1 MIKSFKQAF
10 QSTGPD
16 IPKFTTP
23 ESEPAKDY
31 EERRYEAAKWAS
43 AVIEGEVEKEAV
55 KKGFKK
61 LYSYIQ
67 GKNDKGVKIEMISP
81 VINLVTHGS
90 SNYTVSFFLPSSY
103 QSNPPAPT
111 QSGIFIE
118 EKRAMTI
125 FVRSFGGFTS
135 TQRNAESARLLA
147 ESLKRDG
154 RPFHEEFYYT
164 AGYDSPFKLINRRN
178 EVWLLKRD

>member
-16 IPKFTTP
+16 IPKFSTP

-31 EERRYEAAKWAS
+31 EERRYEATKWAS
-43 AVIEGEVEKEAV
+43 TVIEGEVEKEAV

-90 SNYTVSFFLPSSY
+90 SNYTVSFFLPASY

-118 EKRAMTI
+118 EKRAMTV

-135 TQRNAESARLLA
+135 TQRNAENARLLA

-154 RPFHEEFYYT
+154 RPYHEEFYYT